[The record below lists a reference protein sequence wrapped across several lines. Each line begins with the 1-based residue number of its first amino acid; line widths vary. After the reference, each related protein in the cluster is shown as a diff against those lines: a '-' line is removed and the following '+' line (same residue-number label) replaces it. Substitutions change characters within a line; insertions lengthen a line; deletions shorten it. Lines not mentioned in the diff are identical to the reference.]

1 VKHVVLYWITIAI
14 LFISI
19 AVFMIGVYG
28 MYGWIEE
35 FWGTL
40 KLEKDKAKK
49 PVIISAIGLAGILL
63 TNGINHFFL

>member
-1 VKHVVLYWITIAI
+1 
-14 LFISI
+14 
-19 AVFMIGVYG
+19 MIGVYG